1 MDKLRDEK
9 GRFIKQSEP
18 ENQTQQSEQKSAK
31 PEKVDTRP
39 VFAGQIE
46 PSYKK
51 RQKLGD
57 GIYLFTCA
65 QNNTP
70 IHAGFWL
77 ALLNFAKRHNAQIF
91 IGQSVYN
98 KNGFQNGVHDSD
110 SLWYAPELADYFLT
124 EQVKIGSNLV
134 WCGELNIL
142 PTAKRPLSGFEQ
154 YTGPN
159 SAILPTSRIAL
170 ESVAVPKGQD
180 AKMLFGTG
188 YVTQRNYI
196 QKKVG
201 QQAEAAHCYGA
212 LLVQVIDGIFHARQI
227 QATEE
232 GSFQDLH
239 TVYHPDGSVT
249 TGNIVA
255 LNLGDLHCEKMCPDS
270 LAAACYLIEKY
281 RPENVVLHDT
291 FDMMARNHHNRKN
304 PHFLA
309 KTHYDG
315 LTVEQDLKTTVEVLD
330 KLAKAGSNSVFHVV
344 ESNHDLALE
353 KWLADPGYD
362 FRSDPANALV
372 YLQLQEHVYFCL
384 LYGLEM
390 AILDY
395 ALGVMGEG
403 TNGLFSEYC
412 EQFNFLK
419 TDQSL
424 QIVGI
429 EFCYHGHSGLNGS
442 KGSPKQFEKLNL
454 PMNTGHTHS
463 ASIFGQVYTA
473 GVTGSLDMGYNTGPS
488 SWSHSHILTYE
499 NGMRTIVTFKRD
511 KDGNLTAGL

>member
-1 MDKLRDEK
+1 MRQRDEK
-9 GRFIKQSEP
+9 GRFTKQPKP
-18 ENQTQQSEQKSAK
+18 ENQSTAPEQKPAK
-31 PEKVDTRP
+31 AEKVDTRP

-70 IHAGFWL
+70 IHAGFWS
-77 ALLNFAKRHNAQIF
+77 ALLNFAERHNARIF

-98 KNGFQNGVHDSD
+98 KNGFQNGVHDSE
-110 SLWYAPELADYFLT
+110 SLWYAPELAGYFLT
-124 EQVKIGSNLV
+124 EQVKIGESLV

-188 YVTQRNYI
+188 YITQRNYI

-227 QATEE
+227 QATEG
-232 GSFQDLH
+232 GSFQDLL

-249 TGNIVA
+249 GGNIVA

-281 RPENVVLHDT
+281 QPENVVLHDT

-315 LTVEQDLKTTVEVLD
+315 LTVEQDLKTTAEVLN
-330 KLAKAGSNSVFHVV
+330 KLAYSAEHALFHIV

-353 KWLADPGYD
+353 KWLSDPCYD
-362 FRSDPANALV
+362 FRHDPANALV
-372 YLQLQEHVYFCL
+372 YLRLQEYIYQCL
-384 LYGLEM
+384 HDQTEPDV
-390 AILDY
+390 LDY
-395 ALGVMGEG
+395 AIGVFGAG
-403 TNGLFSEYC
+403 FDWRLSEYTR
-412 EQFNFLK
+412 QIKFLK

-424 QIVGI
+424 QIAGI

-463 ASIFGQVYTA
+463 ASIYGQVYTA

-511 KDGNLTAGL
+511 KSGNLTAGL